1 MSVAEQFANIGS
13 EVGRAMVAQER
24 RLAERREA
32 ALTRAF
38 ELIDLTLTNPSL
50 RSSARREA
58 ARVRELVAD
67 YFYGGNSY
75 KTNRQQWER
84 YFMPFAALANAAKL
98 SSPPMRSKY
107 NNGYFLWIELLLT
120 KKVIIVGSK

>member
-98 SSPPMRSKY
+98 SSPPMRSK
-107 NNGYFLWIELLLT
+107 
-120 KKVIIVGSK
+120 